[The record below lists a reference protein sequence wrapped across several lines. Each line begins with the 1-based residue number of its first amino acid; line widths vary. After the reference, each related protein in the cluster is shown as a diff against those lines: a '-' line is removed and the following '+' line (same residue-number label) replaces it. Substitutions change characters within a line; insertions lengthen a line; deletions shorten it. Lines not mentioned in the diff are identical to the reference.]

1 MTKRQLAKALR
12 LRLAGKFAG
21 EGAEANTPATRDCF
35 IRYVKN
41 TSDENLIAGYLTCS
55 ACGQISIP
63 VEYAVYVAEGCKTPD
78 EWLGRLT
85 AWERLVGNCCCN
97 IARPK

>member
-1 MTKRQLAKALR
+1 MTKGQLAKALR
-12 LRLAGKFAG
+12 LRLAGKFAW
-21 EGAEANTPATRDCF
+21 ERVEANVPTARDF
-35 IRYVKN
+35 FVRYLKN

-63 VEYAVYVAEGCKTPD
+63 VEFAVYVAESCKTPD

-85 AWERLVGNCCCN
+85 AWERLVGSCYCN
-97 IARPK
+97 IARPN